1 LKVIKLFP
9 NKQDQLREVEK
20 SIKQIDRMIIEHLNQ
35 SQANQKEESICL
47 QKLNNENLNVNKL
60 PQRVIDIGQKSLSWI
75 SNVLSL

>member
-1 LKVIKLFP
+1 MKVIKLFP